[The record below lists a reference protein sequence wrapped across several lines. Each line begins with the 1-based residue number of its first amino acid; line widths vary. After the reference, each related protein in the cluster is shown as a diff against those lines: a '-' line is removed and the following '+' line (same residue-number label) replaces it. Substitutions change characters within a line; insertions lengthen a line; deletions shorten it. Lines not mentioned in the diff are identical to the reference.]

1 MCAREISHL
10 KRNTLVA
17 FRNFVYL
24 LELFSAN
31 WTCFRCVLLA
41 TKIPLIFIDWKWTI
55 PFFIPPYGFKLKS
68 LLQLIFDL
76 LNRCTWHFQPSV
88 GTSRSVNLPIRNVV
102 YFSDVI
108 VRMKSRWRCQHPF
121 VHPCADVLEN
131 FCVCWDMLLWDE
143 IINVNILKSRRGEA
157 FNSSECLTFP
167 LGFWKKKKEIFIHFP
182 VQNIW
187 RLFWN
192 LTKCSWLVPVREP
205 VTLKH

>member
-1 MCAREISHL
+1 MHFV
-10 KRNTLVA
+10 TLYT
-17 FRNFVYL
+17 FWNSSERI
-24 LELFSAN
+24 ELVFAVS
-31 WTCFRCVLLA
+31 CLLA

-55 PFFIPPYGFKLKS
+55 PSFIPPYGFKLKS

-76 LNRCTWHFQPSV
+76 LSRCTWHFQPSV

-143 IINVNILKSRRGEA
+143 IIKVNILKSRRGEA
-157 FNSSECLTFP
+157 FNFRS
-167 LGFWKKKKEIFIHFP
+167 FWLFHWVFLFENEKQIHPFLSAEYLVHDHNTSLQAIHKETP
-182 VQNIW
+182 RMNIQLW
-187 RLFWN
+187 Y
-192 LTKCSWLVPVREP
+192 
-205 VTLKH
+205 